1 MYGMTVQDSPFVDF
15 WNYNEDPLP
24 AQTPCVTGVSPL
36 PNIGEL
42 GQLLIYAHRSHL
54 ITFEEGNNT
63 VITAKTALMDFTR
76 TKKVDTIIVVFWCQ
90 KTNIFQ
96 RFDPPLLVI
105 SGFESS
111 LTFGRILCQKDV
123 TLQEHNGGTTTLV
136 LYDVFIKNQW
146 RMVLGSHLS
155 RLHLSK

>member
-54 ITFEEGNNT
+54 VTFEEGNNT
-63 VITAKTALMDFTR
+63 LITAQTALIDYTR
-76 TKKVDTIIVVFWCQ
+76 TKKVDTIAFWCQ
-90 KTNIFQ
+90 KTYIFFQ

-105 SGFESS
+105 SELKSS
-111 LTFGRILCQKDV
+111 LTLARILCQNDI
-123 TLQEHNGGTTTLV
+123 TLEEHNGGTTTLV
-136 LYDVFIKNQW
+136 LYDVFIDNQW
-146 RMVLGSHLS
+146 RRVLGSHLS
-155 RLHLSK
+155 RLRLSK